1 MAPRS
6 LRDMQTVA
14 VGGERLVETSH
25 VRRAWD
31 TLRGGHRA
39 LLLLGPVGAGS
50 FWSEMVE
57 WVVGSQDTATTLD
70 NIEAS
75 WPA

>member
-1 MAPRS
+1 VFRFDGSDLMP
-6 LRDMQTVA
+6 
-14 VGGERLVETSH
+14 
-25 VRRAWD
+25 
-31 TLRGGHRA
+31 
-39 LLLLGPVGAGS
+39 GPVGAGS